1 MGIFR
6 FVGENCYRL
15 EARSH
20 ACKNAGAQVDNMSCV
35 VTGNNIILMEC
46 EMDSSLTSDLDS
58 D

>member
-6 FVGENCYRL
+6 FVGENCYRF

-20 ACKNAGAQVDNMSCV
+20 ACKNAGAQVGNMSCV
-35 VTGNNIILMEC
+35 VTGNNILLEC
-46 EMDSSLTSDLDS
+46 EMDISLSSDLES